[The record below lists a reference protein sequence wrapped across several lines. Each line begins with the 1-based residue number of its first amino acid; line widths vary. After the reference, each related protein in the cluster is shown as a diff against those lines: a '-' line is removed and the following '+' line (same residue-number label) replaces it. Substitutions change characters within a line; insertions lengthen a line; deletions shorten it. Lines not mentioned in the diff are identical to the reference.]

1 MIDEVNELKDSILL
15 DEKNINKE
23 KNTIVHNKSKA
34 RQKHKKLN
42 S

>member
-15 DEKNINKE
+15 DEKNINK
-23 KNTIVHNKSKA
+23 KKTNSTTMKA
-34 RQKHKKLN
+34 KQRQKHKKLN